1 MGLFCRA
8 RVYPSTLSELDVETD
23 DDTHIL
29 RGCEQAYDSYNE
41 AF

>member
-1 MGLFCRA
+1 MWLLCSQDI
-8 RVYPSTLSELDVETD
+8 PSTISELDVETD
-23 DDTHIL
+23 GDTHML